1 MKAEQPVSGTGDVT
15 TNGFRINDP
24 VVYLTTKA
32 KPSSL
37 YIGIRSGVI
46 LQFKGSR
53 ARVGHRK
60 GRSAWVNV
68 RLLRPTNYRAVLEQ
82 VFTRYME

>member
-24 VVYLTTKA
+24 VIYLITKA

-46 LQFKGSR
+46 LQFKDNR
-53 ARVGHRK
+53 ARVGHRQ
-60 GRSAWVNV
+60 GHSAWVNV
-68 RLLRPTNYRAVLEQ
+68 RLLRPTSYRAVLEQ
-82 VFTRYME
+82 VFLRHME